1 MTLGLQILIARK
13 EKELSQKEVSRL
25 TGITEAT
32 ISAIENN
39 KTDGKLST
47 IEKLLNLYGY
57 ELRLIRST
65 SNVQR

>member
-1 MTLGLQILIARK
+1 MTFGLQLLIARR

-39 KTDGKLST
+39 KTNGKLST
-47 IEKLLNLYGY
+47 IETLLSLYGY
-57 ELRLIRST
+57 ELRLIKAS
-65 SNVQR
+65 Q